1 MSANRRDHGAA
12 AGVSGPADVTVE
24 FDLTPEEWVD
34 VAVEHNRQSPVVK
47 KAALNGQLA
56 LGGITV
62 ILALLALMAGYPT
75 FTLAWLFGG
84 AIGVVLMPRL
94 FERAQRK
101 QYADIARGGITNG
114 MFGTHRVSLLD
125 EGIMDETDAYQRLT
139 RWHAVEKVVDG
150 PGAFM
155 IYFGSDAFLPVP
167 HSAFRDS
174 TQLRAFS
181 ERFFALTSGERPDP
195 GLGPTGR
202 PSGHPPAPSR
212 PD

>member
-1 MSANRRDHGAA
+1 MSAASR
-12 AGVSGPADVTVE
+12 VTEADSVPVE

-34 VAVEHNRQSPVVK
+34 LAVEHNRQSPVVK
-47 KAALNGQLA
+47 RATIHGQLA

-62 ILALLALMAGYPT
+62 ILGLLALLAGYPM
-75 FTLAWLFGG
+75 FTLAWLLGG
-84 AIGVVLMPRL
+84 SIGVVLLPRL

-125 EGIMDETDAYQRLT
+125 EGIMDETHAYQRLT

-150 PGAFM
+150 PGSFM

-167 HSAFRDS
+167 HSAFRAS
-174 TQLRAFS
+174 SELRAFS
-181 ERFFALTSGERPDP
+181 DRFFALAGSDGPEQEISPPSSPEPGER
-195 GLGPTGR
+195 
-202 PSGHPPAPSR
+202 HA
-212 PD
+212 

>member
-1 MSANRRDHGAA
+1 MSGEEPVA
-12 AGVSGPADVTVE
+12 VE

-34 VAVEHNRQSPVVK
+34 LAVEHNRRSPMVK
-47 KAALNGQLA
+47 QAARNGQLA

-62 ILALLALMAGYPT
+62 ILGLLSLMAGYPA

-84 AIGVVLMPRL
+84 AIGTVLLPRL

-125 EGIMDETDAYQRLT
+125 DGIMDETGAYQRLT

-150 PGAFM
+150 PGSFM
-155 IYFGSDAFLPVP
+155 IYFGSDAFLPIP

-174 TQLRAFS
+174 DQLRAFS
-181 ERFFALTSGERPDP
+181 DRFFALTGGDRPASELRASDAP
-195 GLGPTGR
+195 
-202 PSGHPPAPSR
+202 PSAS
-212 PD
+212 